1 MQLKWLRI
9 RFRGGR
15 GMHRVSAAPLS
26 GESRDCPALLLGAGQ
41 QRSVPAQ
48 KVGREV
54 SPHSCGARI
63 AVPSG
68 GPGAT
73 EESREFS
80 RARHRPLPGGAGPP
94 PSVWVPRWGLRA
106 VSADGPPVRTGGRP
120 RLVPRLLVLEWL
132 HPTRLETRT
141 KECNMRASLG
151 VTNPVGAMKV
161 KAGVGLLRREPP
173 GGGASSTD
181 PRLRCGGI

>member
-80 RARHRPLPGGAGPP
+80 RARHRPPLPGGGRAASVRLGPAVGTAC
-94 PSVWVPRWGLRA
+94 SVRRR
-106 VSADGPPVRTGGRP
+106 SARSDGGSATPCAEV
-120 RLVPRLLVLEWL
+120 
-132 HPTRLETRT
+132 
-141 KECNMRASLG
+141 
-151 VTNPVGAMKV
+151 VGARM
-161 KAGVGLLRREPP
+161 A
-173 GGGASSTD
+173 ASD
-181 PRLRCGGI
+181 PS